1 LLFLFYNPPIFF
13 SKKSIYKEKNNRL
26 FGEKEMDWKVILE
39 KDEEN
44 YFIVTVPSLPGCISQ
59 GKTRKAA
66 LKNIKEAIEL
76 HVSSLAEDGIPLK
89 GNTETAKVTVKL

>member
-1 LLFLFYNPPIFF
+1 
-13 SKKSIYKEKNNRL
+13 
-26 FGEKEMDWKVILE
+26 MDWKVVLE
-39 KDEEN
+39 KDEDN
-44 YFIVTVPSLPGCISQ
+44 YFIITVPSLPGCISQ

-89 GNTETAKVTVKL
+89 GKAETAKVAVKLWS